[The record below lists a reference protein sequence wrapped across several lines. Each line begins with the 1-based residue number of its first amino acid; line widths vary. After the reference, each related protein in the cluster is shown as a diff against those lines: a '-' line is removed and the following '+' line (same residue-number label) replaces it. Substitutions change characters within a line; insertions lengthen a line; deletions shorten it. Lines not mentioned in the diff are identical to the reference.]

1 MLSDDKS
8 FEDLM
13 RQGMQTRRE
22 VLGDEY
28 VDAAVSATTDF
39 DKDFQEYITSSAW
52 GSVWSREG
60 LSRRDRSLIT
70 VAQLAS
76 LHYWDELALH
86 IRAAIR
92 NGVTRDEIKEAML
105 HVAVYAGVPAANSAN
120 KIAKQVF
127 LEQDAEN

>member
-1 MLSDDKS
+1 MSDDKS
-8 FEDLM
+8 FEDLLH
-13 RQGMQTRRE
+13 QGMKTRRQ

-39 DKDFQEYITSSAW
+39 DRDFQEYITSSAW
-52 GSVWSREG
+52 GSVWSRDG

-92 NGVTRDEIKEAML
+92 NGVTRDEIKEALL
-105 HVAVYAGVPAANSAN
+105 HVAVYAGVPAANSAS
-120 KIAKQVF
+120 KIAKRVF
-127 LEQDAEN
+127 VEQDLEN

>member
-1 MLSDDKS
+1 MSDDKS
-8 FEDLM
+8 FEDLL
-13 RQGMQTRRE
+13 RQGMKTRRE

-28 VDAAVSATTDF
+28 VDGAVSATTDF

-52 GSVWSREG
+52 GSVWSRDG

-70 VAQLAS
+70 VTQLAS

-92 NGVTRDEIKEAML
+92 NGVTRDEIKEALL

-127 LEQDAEN
+127 LEQDQAS

>member
-1 MLSDDKS
+1 MSDDKS
-8 FEDLM
+8 FEDLFH
-13 RQGMQTRRE
+13 QGMKTRRE

-39 DKDFQEYITSSAW
+39 DKDFQEYITNSAW
-52 GSVWSREG
+52 GSVWSRDG

-92 NGVTRDEIKEAML
+92 NGVTRDEIKEAL
-105 HVAVYAGVPAANSAN
+105 LQVAVYAGVPAANSAN
-120 KIAKQVF
+120 KIAKRVF
-127 LEQDAEN
+127 LEQDLEN

>member
-1 MLSDDKS
+1 MSDDKS
-8 FEDLM
+8 FEDLFH
-13 RQGMQTRRE
+13 QGMKTRRE

-28 VDAAVSATTDF
+28 VEAAVSATTDF
-39 DKDFQEYITSSAW
+39 DKDFQEYITNSAW
-52 GSVWSREG
+52 GSVWSRDG

-70 VAQLAS
+70 VTQLAS

-92 NGVTRDEIKEAML
+92 NGVTRDEIKEALL

-120 KIAKQVF
+120 KIAKRVF
-127 LEQDAEN
+127 REQDLEN